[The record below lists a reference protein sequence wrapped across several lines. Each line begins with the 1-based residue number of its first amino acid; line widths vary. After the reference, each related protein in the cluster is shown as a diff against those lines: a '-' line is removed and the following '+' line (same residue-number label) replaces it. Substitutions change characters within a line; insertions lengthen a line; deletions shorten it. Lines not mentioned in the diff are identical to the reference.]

1 MKFAYVTNR
10 GLVRAHNED
19 TLFAEGRLAQEDTG
33 QIAQGEADTG
43 GSAAFLV
50 ADGLGGH
57 GHGEVA
63 SRFVADAVGRRAS
76 EIQDRDSLLR
86 LFVEVDDALREQAL
100 RAGDARLM
108 GSTLAGI
115 LVRERD
121 ILAFNM
127 GDSRIYDLTDGAAQL
142 SIDDRIAPGSNQ
154 ITQCFGG
161 RWTRE
166 LFDPHFRVL
175 PRRLGCKFLL
185 CTDGLTDVVADSEI
199 AALAD
204 RPLANLVGGLLDA
217 ALAGGAPD
225 NVTIIVVEV

>member
-19 TLFAEGRLAQEDTG
+19 ALSVAGRLAQEDAG
-33 QIAQGEADTG
+33 QVAEARMDA
-43 GSAAFLV
+43 SEPVAFLV

-63 SRFVADAVGRRAS
+63 SRFVADAVGRRAG

-115 LVRERD
+115 VVHEEE

-142 SIDDRIAPGSNQ
+142 SVDDRIAPGSNQ

-166 LFDPHFRVL
+166 LFDPHSHVL
-175 PRRLGCKFLL
+175 PRRPGCKFLL
-185 CTDGLTDVVADSEI
+185 CTDGLTDVVSDSEI

-204 RPLANLVGGLLDA
+204 RPLADMVAALLGA

-225 NVTIIVVEV
+225 NVTIIAVEV

>member
-1 MKFAYVTNR
+1 MRFAYVTNR

-19 TLFAEGRLAQEDTG
+19 ALFAAGRLVQEDAS
-33 QIAQGEADTG
+33 QVVEAYMDA
-43 GSAAFLV
+43 SEPVAFLV

-63 SRFVADAVGRRAS
+63 SRFVADAIGRRAA

-86 LFVEVDDALREQAL
+86 AAVEVDDALREQAL

-115 LVRERD
+115 VVHEEE

-127 GDSRIYDLTDGAAQL
+127 GDSRIYDLMDGIAQL
-142 SIDDRIAPGSNQ
+142 SVDDRIAPGSNQ

-166 LFDPHFRVL
+166 LFDPHVIIF
-175 PRRLGCKFLL
+175 PRRIGQRFLL
-185 CTDGLTDVVADSEI
+185 CSDGLTDVVPDAEI

-204 RPLANLVGGLLDA
+204 RPLADLVGALLDA

-225 NVTIIVVEV
+225 NVTIIAVEV